1 MGPDVGRR
9 VPGYDAGYGVR
20 NRKGTTMGIGISVLL
35 LVVGLVMLTG
45 AVDLP
50 ASVTDRVATDTVGWI
65 CVIVAVL
72 GFVLAL
78 MAGRNRAPRA

>member
-1 MGPDVGRR
+1 
-9 VPGYDAGYGVR
+9 
-20 NRKGTTMGIGISVLL
+20 MGIGISVLL
-35 LVVGLVMLTG
+35 LVVGLVLLTD

-50 ASVTDRVATDTVGWI
+50 TSVTDHVAADTVGWI

-78 MAGRNRAPRA
+78 TVGRNRDPRA